1 MKPKSLSAKEFLK
14 QARHIDQRINSKLEQ
29 VQSLREL
36 ATKATATLSDMPR
49 SSTPNIYRME
59 DVICK
64 MTDLESEI
72 NADIDELIDTK
83 HEVMAVIKMVERP
96 EYQSLLELK
105 YLCMKTWEEVA
116 AELGYVYRQ
125 ITRMHGYALEQ
136 VDAILRRCNSDDNR
150 TR

>member
-1 MKPKSLSAKEFLK
+1 MKLKPLSAKEFLK

-49 SSTPNIYRME
+49 SATPNIYRME

-64 MTDLESEI
+64 MMELESEI
-72 NADIDELIDTK
+72 NADIDELINTK

-136 VDAILRRCNSDDNR
+136 VDAILRRCNTDDNR

>member
-1 MKPKSLSAKEFLK
+1 MKPKPLSAKEFLK

-36 ATKATATLSDMPR
+36 STKATATLSYMPR
-49 SSTPNIYRME
+49 SATPNVHRME

-64 MTDLESEI
+64 MMELESEI
-72 NADIDELIDTK
+72 KADINELINTK
-83 HEVMAVIKMVERP
+83 HEVMAVIKKVERP

-116 AELGYVYRQ
+116 VELGYVYRQ
-125 ITRMHGYALEQ
+125 VTRMHGYALEQ
-136 VDAILRRCNSDDNR
+136 VEAILRRSDGDGN
-150 TR
+150 

>member
-1 MKPKSLSAKEFLK
+1 MKPKPLSAKEFLK

-136 VDAILRRCNSDDNR
+136 VDSILRRSYCDEN
-150 TR
+150 

>member
-1 MKPKSLSAKEFLK
+1 MKPKPLSAKEFLK

-72 NADIDELIDTK
+72 NADIDELINTK

-116 AELGYVYRQ
+116 AELGYDYRQ
-125 ITRMHGYALEQ
+125 ITRMHGHA
-136 VDAILRRCNSDDNR
+136 
-150 TR
+150 

>member
-1 MKPKSLSAKEFLK
+1 MKPKPLSTKEFLK

-49 SSTPNIYRME
+49 SATPNIHRME

-64 MTDLESEI
+64 MMELESEI
-72 NADIDELIDTK
+72 NADIDELINTK
-83 HEVMAVIKMVERP
+83 HKVMAVIKMVERP

-116 AELGYVYRQ
+116 DELGYVYRQ
-125 ITRMHGYALEQ
+125 ITRMHGHALEQ
-136 VDAILRRCNSDDNR
+136 VDAILRRCNTDDNR

>member
-1 MKPKSLSAKEFLK
+1 MKLKPLSAKEFLK

-136 VDAILRRCNSDDNR
+136 VDAILRRCNTDDNR

>member
-1 MKPKSLSAKEFLK
+1 MKPKPLSAKEFLK

-49 SSTPNIYRME
+49 SATPNIHRME

-64 MTDLESEI
+64 MMELESEI

-136 VDAILRRCNSDDNR
+136 VDAILRRCNTDDNR

>member
-1 MKPKSLSAKEFLK
+1 MKPKPLSAKEFLK

-136 VDAILRRCNSDDNR
+136 VDAILQRAYCDED
-150 TR
+150 

>member
-1 MKPKSLSAKEFLK
+1 MKPKALSAKEFLK

-49 SSTPNIYRME
+49 SATPNIHRME

-72 NADIDELIDTK
+72 NADIDELINTK
-83 HEVMAVIKMVERP
+83 HKVMVVIKMVERP

-125 ITRMHGYALEQ
+125 VTRMHGYALEQ
-136 VDAILRRCNSDDNR
+136 VEAILRRCNSGDNR

>member
-1 MKPKSLSAKEFLK
+1 MKLKPLSAKEFLK

-49 SSTPNIYRME
+49 SATPNIHWME

-64 MTDLESEI
+64 MMELESEI
-72 NADIDELIDTK
+72 NADIDELINTK

>member
-49 SSTPNIYRME
+49 SATPNIYRME

-64 MTDLESEI
+64 MMELESEI

-136 VDAILRRCNSDDNR
+136 VDAILQRAYCDED
-150 TR
+150 

>member
-1 MKPKSLSAKEFLK
+1 MKPKPLSAKEFLK

-72 NADIDELIDTK
+72 NADIDELINTK
-83 HEVMAVIKMVERP
+83 HKVMAVIKMVERP

-125 ITRMHGYALEQ
+125 ITRMHGHALEQ
-136 VDAILRRCNSDDNR
+136 VDAILRRVYCDEN
-150 TR
+150 

>member
-1 MKPKSLSAKEFLK
+1 MKPKSISAKEFLQ
-14 QARHIDQRINSKLEQ
+14 QARHINQRINSKLEQ

-49 SSTPNIYRME
+49 SATPNTHPME
-59 DVICK
+59 AVICK
-64 MTDLESEI
+64 MMELESEI
-72 NADIDELIDTK
+72 NADIDELINTK
-83 HEVMAVIKMVERP
+83 QEVMAVIKKVERP

-125 ITRMHGYALEQ
+125 VTRMHGYALEQ
-136 VDAILRRCNSDDNR
+136 VDAILRKSDCDGS
-150 TR
+150 

>member
-1 MKPKSLSAKEFLK
+1 MKSKPLSAKEFLK

-49 SSTPNIYRME
+49 SATPNIYRME

-83 HEVMAVIKMVERP
+83 HEVMAVIKKVERP

-125 ITRMHGYALEQ
+125 ITRMHGHALEQ

>member
-49 SSTPNIYRME
+49 SATPNIYRME

-136 VDAILRRCNSDDNR
+136 VDAILRRCNTDDNR

>member
-1 MKPKSLSAKEFLK
+1 MKPKPLSAKEFLK

-136 VDAILRRCNSDDNR
+136 VDAILRRAYCDED
-150 TR
+150 

>member
-1 MKPKSLSAKEFLK
+1 MKPKPLSAKEFLK

-49 SSTPNIYRME
+49 NAVPNTHRME

-64 MTDLESEI
+64 MMELESEI
-72 NADIDELIDTK
+72 NADIDELINTK

-105 YLCMKTWEEVA
+105 YLCMKTWE
-116 AELGYVYRQ
+116 
-125 ITRMHGYALEQ
+125 
-136 VDAILRRCNSDDNR
+136 
-150 TR
+150 

>member
-1 MKPKSLSAKEFLK
+1 MKPKPLSTKEFLK

-136 VDAILRRCNSDDNR
+136 VDAILRRCNTDDNR

>member
-1 MKPKSLSAKEFLK
+1 MKPKPLSAKEFLK

-136 VDAILRRCNSDDNR
+136 VDAILQRAYCDDD
-150 TR
+150 

>member
-136 VDAILRRCNSDDNR
+136 VDAILQRAYCDED
-150 TR
+150 

>member
-1 MKPKSLSAKEFLK
+1 MKPKPLSAKEFLK

-49 SSTPNIYRME
+49 SATPNIHRME

-64 MTDLESEI
+64 MMELESDI

-136 VDAILRRCNSDDNR
+136 VDAILRRAYCDED
-150 TR
+150 

>member
-1 MKPKSLSAKEFLK
+1 MKLKPLSAKEFLK

-49 SSTPNIYRME
+49 SATPNIHRME

-64 MTDLESEI
+64 MMELESEI
-72 NADIDELIDTK
+72 NADIDELINTK

-125 ITRMHGYALEQ
+125 ITRMHGHALEQ

>member
-136 VDAILRRCNSDDNR
+136 VDAILRRVYCDEN
-150 TR
+150 

>member
-83 HEVMAVIKMVERP
+83 HEVMALIKMVERP

-125 ITRMHGYALEQ
+125 VTRMHGYALEQ
-136 VDAILRRCNSDDNR
+136 VDAILRRG
-150 TR
+150 

>member
-136 VDAILRRCNSDDNR
+136 VDAILRRCNTDDNR

>member
-1 MKPKSLSAKEFLK
+1 MKPKPLSAKEFLK

-49 SSTPNIYRME
+49 RSTPNMYRME

-72 NADIDELIDTK
+72 NADIDELINTK

-136 VDAILRRCNSDDNR
+136 VDAILRRCNTDDNR

>member
-1 MKPKSLSAKEFLK
+1 MKPKPLSAKEFLK

-136 VDAILRRCNSDDNR
+136 VDAILRRCNTDDNR